1 MPQNVKRGTYPR
13 GSSHEGT
20 GRGRPARD
28 RRIPVARAARRGRHG
43 PGLPRALPGRPRG
56 GHQGRPSGPG
66 QRRRVPAPVRP
77 GGRRGPGRQR
87 DLHRAGR
94 RQRAER
100 APAVASHRVR
110 ARAPFGSGRGG
121 KRAFARAGAVAA
133 ARRAGRGP
141 AGDTCL
147 RGGTP
152 RPQARQRAAGRR
164 RAAGDRLR
172 YLPRRRR
179 NRADGGRSGVRH
191 AGFHVTRASR
201 GTERRPRERRVRARV
216 RGRLRGG
223 RSGSVRHRHGGRHLV
238 PRGALRAGPGRDTA
252 AAAGDDRRVP
262 GQGPGRPPH
271 AAGAFRRDLQ
281 RPGRD
286 RAVRGGVLAVLGGR
300 PDRRLSGPARAGNA
314 RRQQAGR
321 SRGIFLG
328 FQVHVRVPADH
339 AVGPREQPA
348 AAAARTGTRRRHPL
362 ALPRALSQPEPQP
375 QPQPQSQPHPS
386 RSPSLSP
393 SLRAILS
400 LRATAAGRR
409 RRRHMPRRVATCR
422 RTAGLPAPDRRPAP
436 VTRRRTGWDHE
447 GRLPR
452 CPPAWPPRSG

>member
-1 MPQNVKRGTYPR
+1 MPQNVKRGLPQ

-20 GRGRPARD
+20 GRGRSARD

-43 PGLPRALPGRPRG
+43 PGLPRALPGRPG
-56 GHQGRPSGPG
+56 GGRQGRPSGPG

-100 APAVASHRVR
+100 APAVAGHRVR
-110 ARAPFGSGRGG
+110 ARAAFGSGRGG

-147 RGGTP
+147 RGGAP
-152 RPQARQRAAGRR
+152 RPQARQRAAGHR

-172 YLPRRRR
+172 HLPRRRR

-191 AGFHVTRASR
+191 AGLHVTRAGR
-201 GTERRPRERRVRARV
+201 GAGRRPRERRVRARV

-223 RSGSVRHRHGGRHLV
+223 RRGSVRHRHGGRHLV
-238 PRGALRAGPGRDTA
+238 PRGALRARPGRDTA
-252 AAAGDDRRVP
+252 AAAGDDRRLP

-271 AAGAFRRDLQ
+271 AAGALRRDLQ

-286 RAVRGGVLAVLGGR
+286 RAVRGGVLAVVGGR
-300 PDRRLSGPARAGNA
+300 PDRRLSGQARAGNA
-314 RRQQAGR
+314 RRQQARG
-321 SRGIFLG
+321 SRGVFLG
-328 FQVHVRVPADH
+328 FRVHGRASADH

-348 AAAARTGTRRRHPL
+348 AERRPERDPARDPAGPIR
-362 ALPRALSQPEPQP
+362 
-375 QPQPQSQPHPS
+375 
-386 RSPSLSP
+386 
-393 SLRAILS
+393 SLRAIRSRSGLS
-400 LRATAAGRR
+400 SASGLPRRPGVTAAIR
-409 RRRHMPRRVATCR
+409 PA
-422 RTAGLPAPDRRPAP
+422 AWLPAGDRRACRAWTAAQHRVSAERQAGRLPG
-436 VTRRRTGWDHE
+436 RTGWDHA

-452 CPPAWPPRSG
+452 CRPAWPPRSG

>member
-1 MPQNVKRGTYPR
+1 MPRFLQRLATFPLIGGTRFAEYAAKCEARDYPR

-100 APAVASHRVR
+100 APAVAGHRVR
-110 ARAPFGSGRGG
+110 ARALPGSGRGG

-172 YLPRRRR
+172 HLPRRRR

-191 AGFHVTRASR
+191 AGFHVTRAGR
-201 GTERRPRERRVRARV
+201 GTERRARERRIRARV
-216 RGRLRGG
+216 RGRLRGD

-238 PRGALRAGPGRDTA
+238 PRGVLRAGPGRDTA

-314 RRQQAGR
+314 RRQQAGG

-328 FQVHVRVPADH
+328 FQVHVRAPADH
-339 AVGPREQPA
+339 AVGPREQPAA

-362 ALPRALSQPEPQP
+362 ALPWAEL
-375 QPQPQSQPHPS
+375 
-386 RSPSLSP
+386 
-393 SLRAILS
+393 
-400 LRATAAGRR
+400 AGRARFAR
-409 RRRHMPRRVATCR
+409 RLRGAGQRR
-422 RTAGLPAPDRRPAP
+422 
-436 VTRRRTGWDHE
+436 
-447 GRLPR
+447 
-452 CPPAWPPRSG
+452 